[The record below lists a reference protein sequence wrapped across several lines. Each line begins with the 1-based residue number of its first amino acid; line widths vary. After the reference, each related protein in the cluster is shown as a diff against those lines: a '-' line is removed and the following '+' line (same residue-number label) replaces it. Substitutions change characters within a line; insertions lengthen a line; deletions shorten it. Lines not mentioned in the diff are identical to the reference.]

1 MKTIPWL
8 VWLLIGISTQVSSD
22 ESAAVKA
29 SLCKL
34 QRGVKQ
40 GEQRFVQV
48 AGTYVTRFEG
58 SVLTDPACPSQYTWV
73 EWDLRSTANEEAL
86 RSILDSKRPADVV
99 LDGDFLGPPR
109 PDPNLPEAIRKSYH
123 PGWGHQG
130 AFKTK
135 LVVHVIRRV
144 KAGK

>member
-8 VWLLIGISTQVSSD
+8 VCLLLAVSTQVSSD
-22 ESAAVKA
+22 ESAPVKV

-58 SVLTDPACPSQYTWV
+58 SVLTDAACASQYTWV

-86 RSILDSKRPADVV
+86 RSILESKRPAEVV
-99 LDGDFLGPPR
+99 FDGDFLGPP
-109 PDPNLPEAIRKSYH
+109 PHDPNLPDAIRKSYH
-123 PGWGHQG
+123 PGWGHLG
-130 AFKTK
+130 AFNTK
-135 LVVHVIRRV
+135 LVVHVIRSV
-144 KAGK
+144 KVGK